1 VPASG
6 NLAVETFNVGVND
19 FVSVLT
25 LYSGTPGSLFQI
37 ACNDGRGTSNL
48 SKVIVSGQTPG
59 DTLYIRVWR
68 GSYAGE
74 YPFEIC
80 ARDPVIPANDLPT
93 TATALAVGS
102 GSCGTPTQGTT
113 IDATDSGVGAP
124 ASCGDG
130 YATDVWYKVVVP
142 ASGNLAVETFNVG
155 NHFLDTVLAI
165 YSGTSP
171 GNLSQIACNNDRG
184 TSSLSKVVVSG
195 QTPGATLYI
204 RVWGYYGDVSPFEI
218 CAWDPATPANNLPAD
233 ATALAVASGS
243 CGTTTQGT
251 TVDATDS
258 GVEAP
263 TTCGSGYTT
272 DVWYKATVPASGNF
286 VVETFNVSNHYFDS
300 VLTVYSGTPGSLS
313 QIACN
318 DNINIVN
325 SLSKVVVSGQ
335 TPGAT
340 LYVRVWGKDGDSDPF
355 SICAWDPQPLST
367 KQVVLESFRVYPN
380 PTINTLQLSSPTAIE
395 AVEVF
400 ALSGKR
406 ILQPQLQEKKAKEL
420 TLDVSSLPS
429 GLYIV
434 RIQHLEGSG
443 YAKFVKY

>member
-1 VPASG
+1 MKSTLHILPI
-6 NLAVETFNVGVND
+6 LFGVFLLN
-19 FVSVLT
+19 FSYSQSLT
-25 LYSGTPGSLFQI
+25 
-37 ACNDGRGTSNL
+37 
-48 SKVIVSGQTPG
+48 
-59 DTLYIRVWR
+59 
-68 GSYAGE
+68 
-74 YPFEIC
+74 
-80 ARDPVIPANDLPT
+80 NDLPT
-93 TATALAVGS
+93 YAIALTVGS
-102 GSCGTPTQGTT
+102 GSCGTATQGSM
-113 IDATDSGVGAP
+113 DGATDSGVETP
-124 ASCGDG
+124 TTCGEG
-130 YATDVWYKVVVP
+130 YASDIWYKVVVP
-142 ASGNLAVETFNVG
+142 ASGNLAIETSDNFV
-155 NHFLDTVLAI
+155 DTVLTV
-165 YSGTSP
+165 YSGTP
-171 GNLSQIACNNDRG
+171 GSLSQIACNDNA
-184 TSSLSKVVVSG
+184 TPYSITSKVILTN
-195 QTPGATLYI
+195 QTPGITLYVRI
-204 RVWGYYGDVSPFEI
+204 WQNNGYTSPIDI

-380 PTINTLQLSSPTAIE
+380 PTINTLQLSSPTAIG